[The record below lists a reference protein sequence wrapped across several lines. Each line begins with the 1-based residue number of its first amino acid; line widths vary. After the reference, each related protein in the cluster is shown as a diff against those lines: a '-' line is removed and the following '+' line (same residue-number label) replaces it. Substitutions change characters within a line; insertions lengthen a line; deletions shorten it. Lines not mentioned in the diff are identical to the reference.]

1 MRKKLE
7 IMKRFLIIAFIA
19 FSFKGIAQQQEQYS
33 LYMMNNFLVN
43 PAEGGT
49 EEFID
54 LKLGYRTQWVGLEG
68 APQTG
73 FISGHGAVGKK
84 TSRFEE
90 VKQLPY
96 HGVGGIVQTDQIG
109 VWNTLDVKAS
119 YSYHL
124 PVSEKLIISFGTF
137 IGVKQL
143 KYDAA
148 SAEFEYDPSSGQ
160 GVNNDA
166 AFANQGTRYAPDA
179 TLGIWAYSD
188 NYYIGVSSFQLFGNT
203 MSFEEY
209 QTGNTDVTPQDAQ
222 AKLARH
228 YWFTGGY
235 RFGVGEHHHI
245 IPSFV
250 MKVVDA
256 APPQFDINA
265 KFRYEDKY
273 WLGASYRNLDAI
285 VLLAGITI
293 KKIFDI
299 GYAYDANIS
308 NLNSYNTGSHEIM
321 IGLRLP
327 NHKHEPA
334 PAQFW

>member
-1 MRKKLE
+1 MKK
-7 IMKRFLIIAFIA
+7 FLLFILVA
-19 FSFKGIAQQQEQYS
+19 AGLSAYAQQQEQYS
-33 LYMMNNFLVN
+33 LYMMNNYLVN
-43 PAEGGT
+43 PAVGGT

-68 APQTG
+68 APSTG
-73 FISGHGAVGKK
+73 FVSGHAAVGKK
-84 TSRFEE
+84 TSRFDE

-124 PVSEKLIISFGTF
+124 PVSKKLIISFGAF
-137 IGVKQL
+137 VGFKQL
-143 KYDAA
+143 KYDAGE
-148 SAEFEYDPSSGQ
+148 AEFEYDPNSGQ
-160 GVNNDA
+160 GVNQDA
-166 AFANQGTRYAPDA
+166 AFANEATRYSPDA

-188 NYYIGVSSFQLFGNT
+188 NYYFGISSFQLFGNT
-203 MSFEEY
+203 VSFEDY
-209 QTGNTDVTPQDAQ
+209 DGALSNNPNINAQDAQ

-235 RFGVGEHHHI
+235 RFALGVNYHLV
-245 IPSFV
+245 PSFV
-250 MKVVDA
+250 MKVVNA
-256 APPQFDINA
+256 APPQFDINTKLRYQD
-265 KFRYEDKY
+265 KF
-273 WLGASYRNLDAI
+273 WIGVSYRNLDAI
-285 VLLAGITI
+285 VGLAGVTI
-293 KKIFDI
+293 KKIIDV

-308 NLNSYNTGSHEIM
+308 DLNDHNSGSHEIM

-327 NHKHEPA
+327 NQKHDPA